1 MPNPRVWIAI
11 GVLAA
16 CGGPDEHVAP
26 DAAIAVD
33 AAPSIDASFVDAPTD
48 AGVCILSYPTC
59 APASSPQPARCAAAV
74 PLTPAA
80 PLTAQDS
87 ADGGYGDC
95 AATGTGIGGP
105 SLYYAI
111 EVPAQHVARVRAV
124 PTDPTK
130 PAVVRAM
137 SDCGS
142 LGVLASNRGGDLTAG
157 RAAVCVRNDDD
168 APQSIVVAVSQYSGE
183 ADCAPLVFDVSVE
196 FLTFG
201 DTCLDSE

>member
-1 MPNPRVWIAI
+1 MAKLRVVMLVI
-11 GVLAA
+11 VAA
-16 CGGPDEHVAP
+16 CGGPDEVLP
-26 DAAIAVD
+26 TDAAIGID
-33 AAPSIDASFVDAPTD
+33 APIDASFIDAPTD
-48 AGVCILSYPTC
+48 AGVCLTSYPTC
-59 APASSPQPARCAAAV
+59 APATSPQPALCAAAV

-87 ADGGYGDC
+87 ADGGFGDC
-95 AATGTGIGGP
+95 AGSASGIGGP

-111 EVPAQHVARVRAV
+111 EVPAQRFARVRAV

-142 LGVLASNRGGDLTAG
+142 HGVLASDRGGDLTAG
-157 RAAVCVRNDDD
+157 RAAVCVRNDAA
-168 APQSIVVAVSQYSGE
+168 APQSIIVAVSQYSGE

-196 FLTFG
+196 VLTFVEN
-201 DTCLDSE
+201 CLESE